1 MEYSSDFKKMIN
13 QYSRELL
20 QMQKKSKAC
29 PDSVLQDEQ
38 MPMFDTEM
46 IRPQQPDQTEHTE
59 MNENEQTNQAPVAM
73 SESEKS
79 SIAPPFDSMQENTN
93 VPPAAI
99 GEFPAVTG
107 EPPAVANEPSSIGTE
122 TANIPTQIPLE
133 DLRATGYLRAEV
145 STGRGATPIENAYVF
160 VTYTDNSGKERL
172 MASVM
177 TNIDGETPL
186 LELPALSAD
195 LSLTPGNSR
204 PYVYYA
210 IQINKDGYYTI
221 KNKFVPVFAGQT
233 SIQQI
238 EMLPLP
244 ENFQGNSVIE
254 MNNTAPESTL

>member
-29 PDSVLQDEQ
+29 PDSALQDEQ

-59 MNENEQTNQAPVAM
+59 INENEQAE
-73 SESEKS
+73 ESP
-79 SIAPPFDSMQENTN
+79 IASPFDSMQENTGM
-93 VPPAAI
+93 PPAAI
-99 GEFPAVTG
+99 GESPAVAE
-107 EPPAVANEPSSIGTE
+107 EPPAVVHEPSSIEEPPASGTE
-122 TANIPTQIPLE
+122 TVNIPTQIPLE